1 MKEVDITRLDVRD
14 LETWE
19 WASCERAAESVARGD
34 TPEDARDLVRMAE
47 GFLCLLQAVRD
58 GAADSRSLE
67 MNIEGRTTEDER
79 VGQFSI
85 EGQPLSVRLLV
96 PVTQSIYD
104 DLVFL
109 AQRTEGATREAA
121 EDVGAAL
128 VAASLLLR
136 DCAVLHKPPKTPPA
150 A

>member
-1 MKEVDITRLDVRD
+1 MKRITWTDSTIATRVRST
-14 LETWE
+14 L
-19 WASCERAAESVARGD
+19 AQ
-34 TPEDARDLVRMAE
+34 MAE

-58 GAADSRSLE
+58 GAAEFRSLE
-67 MNIEGRTTEDER
+67 MNIEGRNTDAEL

-85 EGQPLSVRLLV
+85 EGQPLSVRLVV

-109 AQRTEGATREAA
+109 AQRTEGATREAD
-121 EDVGAAL
+121 EDLGAAL

-136 DCAVLHKPPKTPPA
+136 DCAVLHNPPKTPPA